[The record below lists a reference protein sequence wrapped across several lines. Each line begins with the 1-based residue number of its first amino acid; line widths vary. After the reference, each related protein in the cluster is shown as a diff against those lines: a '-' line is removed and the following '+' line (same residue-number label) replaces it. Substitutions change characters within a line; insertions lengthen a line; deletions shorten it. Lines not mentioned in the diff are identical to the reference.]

1 MPNKS
6 QKGNQMTKTY
16 TFIFDG
22 NIFKA
27 QDIGGG
33 LCAMEQANNYFDL
46 PQGAWFGDNNSD
58 IIDKND
64 TFTWVK
70 GNFFD

>member
-1 MPNKS
+1 
-6 QKGNQMTKTY
+6 MTKTY

-27 QDIGGG
+27 QDTEGG

-46 PQGAWFGDNNSD
+46 PEGAWFGNKGTTTKSD
-58 IIDKND
+58 S
-64 TFTWVK
+64 FVWVK

>member
-1 MPNKS
+1 
-6 QKGNQMTKTY
+6 MTKTY

-27 QDIGGG
+27 QDNEGG
-33 LCAMEQANNYFDL
+33 LSAMEQANNYFYL

>member
-22 NIFKA
+22 KKFKA
-27 QDIGGG
+27 KDIPNGM
-33 LCAMEQANNYFDL
+33 CAMEQANNYFDL
-46 PQGAWFGDNNSD
+46 PQGAWFGNNQSD
-58 IIDKND
+58 IIEKND